1 MPSRLFFIFTGIVV
15 AFGDAYS
22 QDRTISDSIYSDLV
36 NKSPA
41 DRFSVLYDLTF
52 NYIKK
57 DNETA
62 LSLIEQAQKAAYM
75 SRDSLWMVKSLRV
88 KGQILYLL
96 ERMDEAED
104 AFEIALP
111 IARRNGYKR
120 EQLYVQQIQGKLCL
134 FKGKYDSS
142 LKLHLSNLEL
152 INELQQKSVLAG
164 ALCDLGITYYKLM
177 DYSTALRYLFLSLS
191 TPELSSSELLVVLSN
206 VGLCYA
212 QLGDFVEARR
222 YLERSLSE
230 CGDDCAGQDM
240 MNIEYGFGIIALGEQ
255 EIYEAERHFLKSYE
269 FGVIL
274 GDTRF
279 QLDNIY
285 LLAQIYLQNKQ
296 FKKASHYLFVAEKLI
311 DSHTPFNLEVIKIYS
326 QFCELYLS
334 TGDFEKASLYQS
346 KYIFLK
352 DSVYSE
358 QLTANLMRIESEYQ
372 ERENEFKI
380 ATQAG
385 IISLNET
392 IIKGQRTLNVVVG
405 LLAIM
410 TFAFSLV
417 MFRNYRRKKH
427 LNTLLETRVR
437 ERTQELERSRKEL
450 LRILKERDQML
461 ERLSKG
467 INETINTI
475 TGLCLTGREEVVEPV
490 SQSYLRRIDRSSRRL
505 SDFLRLVIGYKNPVD
520 VQYDDDSKYLV

>member
-1 MPSRLFFIFTGIVV
+1 MHSRLLFIVTGIVV

-22 QDRTISDSIYSDLV
+22 QDRTISDSLYSALV

-62 LSLIEQAQKAAYM
+62 LSLIEQAQEAAYM

-111 IARRNGYKR
+111 IARRNGYKN
-120 EQLYVQQIQGKLCL
+120 EQLYVQQSQGKLCL

-142 LKLHLSNLEL
+142 LKLHFNTLEL
-152 INELQQKSVLAG
+152 ANELPQKNILA
-164 ALCDLGITYYKLM
+164 ATLCDLGITYYKLM
-177 DYSTALRYLFLSLS
+177 DYSTALGYLLRSLS
-191 TPELSSSELLVVLSN
+191 VPELSSNGLPVVLSN
-206 VGLCYA
+206 IGLCYA
-212 QLGDFVEARR
+212 QLGDYVEGRR
-222 YLERSLSE
+222 YLEKSLTE
-230 CGDDCAGQDM
+230 CGDACAGQDM

-255 EIYEAERHFLKSYE
+255 EIYEAEKHFLKSYE
-269 FGVIL
+269 FAVIL
-274 GDTRF
+274 EDSRF

-285 LLAQIYLQNKQ
+285 LLAQIYLQDKQ
-296 FKKASHYLFVAEKLI
+296 FKKASNYLFDAEKLI
-311 DSHTPFNLEVIKIYS
+311 DSQTPFNLEIIKIYS
-326 QFCELYLS
+326 QFCDLYLS

-346 KYIFLK
+346 KYILLK

-358 QLTANLMRIESEYQ
+358 QLTANLMRIEAEYQ

-380 ATQAG
+380 ATQKG

-392 IIKGQRTLNVVVG
+392 VIKGQRTLNVLVG
-405 LLAIM
+405 LLGLI
-410 TFAFSLV
+410 TLAFSVV
-417 MFRNYRRKKH
+417 MFRNYRIKKQ
-427 LNTLLETRVR
+427 LNILLERRVR
-437 ERTQELERSRKEL
+437 ERTQELECNRKEL
-450 LRILKERDQML
+450 LAILNERDLML
-461 ERLSKG
+461 ERLSRG
-467 INETINTI
+467 ITETINTI
-475 TGLCLTGREEVVEPV
+475 TGLCLTGREEVLEPV

-505 SDFLRLVIGYKNPVD
+505 SDFLGSVIGYKNPVD
-520 VQYDDDSKYLV
+520 V